1 MLNGITEVRVP
12 KISKVVEVEKQV
24 HLEMFKEE
32 VSYGFPDG

>member
-32 VSYGFPDG
+32 VSYAFPDG